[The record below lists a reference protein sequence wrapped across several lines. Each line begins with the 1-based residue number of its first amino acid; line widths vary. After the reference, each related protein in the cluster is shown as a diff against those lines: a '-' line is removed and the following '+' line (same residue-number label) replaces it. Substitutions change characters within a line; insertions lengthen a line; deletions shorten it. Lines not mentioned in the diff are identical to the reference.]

1 MREKIKTSLLSILC
15 VVATTATAN
24 AAPTVRTING
34 TYDSAAAAAA
44 GTTSSRAGSLRTGGY
59 IRPTATVSTS
69 SATPRANPT
78 TSVTTGTASSGG
90 SVSTGGGTVGRVAS
104 TPRLSIGKYVGAP
117 KSISSSGGGAS
128 SDLLQRVEKLEGDV
142 ELKQNALSD
151 STYITVSNDELVL
164 DLDKIKQDLELQ
176 NGTDGR
182 EIEMG
187 TNDEGLLWR
196 YVGDTDWQTLIS
208 WSTISEKLDFA
219 GIETSIA
226 TAVANLRTELMGE
239 LDKKLDIHQGTGES
253 GELIGTTMVIDGNG
267 DLKPGGGPYIPANQG
282 SANQGKALI
291 VNESGIVEAKDIDL
305 DTTGMV
311 PIHQGDDPN
320 LIGMAM
326 VVNGDGDL
334 EPTGDFVTA
343 GELDNLIEAY
353 DLDDFGQLAY
363 MDSVGSEQINA
374 NAVNTEELAAGAVT
388 RAKLASDIVDSLDDV
403 QWVQKWEDWWNE
415 NKPGEGDYVMSVQAD
430 GTRQWFRVITAD
442 DIVEDTPEPN
452 PDTPVEP

>member
-1 MREKIKTSLLSILC
+1 MRERIKISLLSILC
-15 VVATTATAN
+15 MATTATAN

-90 SVSTGGGTVGRVAS
+90 SVSSGGGTVGRIAS

-226 TAVANLRTELMGE
+226 TAVANLRTELMAE
-239 LDKKLDIHQGTGES
+239 LDKKLDKNQGTGEN
-253 GELIGTTMVIDGNG
+253 GELIGRAMVVGEDGIVRPTGDFANKDDVYTKTQVDNKITEINETIVTTG
-267 DLKPGGGPYIPANQG
+267 DLDK
-282 SANQGKALI
+282 K
-291 VNESGIVEAKDIDL
+291 VD
-305 DTTGMV
+305 
-311 PIHQGDDPN
+311 IHQGDDPN

-326 VVNGDGDL
+326 VVNSNGDL

-353 DLDDFGQLAY
+353 DLDNFGQLAY
-363 MDSVGSEQINA
+363 MDSVGPAQINA

-388 RAKLASDIVDSLDDV
+388 RAKLAAEIVESLDKI
-403 QWVQKWEDWWNE
+403 QWIQKWEDWWNE

>member
-1 MREKIKTSLLSILC
+1 MRERIKTSLLSILC
-15 VVATTATAN
+15 VAAAATAN

-90 SVSTGGGTVGRVAS
+90 SVSTGGGTIGRVAS

-226 TAVANLRTELMGE
+226 TAVANLRTELMAE
-239 LDKKLDIHQGTGES
+239 LDKKLDKNQGTGEN
-253 GELIGTTMVIDGNG
+253 GELIGRAMVVGEDGIVRPTGDFANKDDVYTKTQVDNKITEINETIVTTG
-267 DLKPGGGPYIPANQG
+267 DLDK
-282 SANQGKALI
+282 K
-291 VNESGIVEAKDIDL
+291 VD
-305 DTTGMV
+305 
-311 PIHQGDDPN
+311 IHQGDDPN

-326 VVNGDGDL
+326 VVNSSGDL

-353 DLDDFGQLAY
+353 DLDGFGQLAY
-363 MDSVGSEQINA
+363 MDSVGSAQINA
-374 NAVNTEELAAGAVT
+374 NAVNTEELTDGAVT

>member
-1 MREKIKTSLLSILC
+1 MRERIKISLLSILC
-15 VVATTATAN
+15 VAATATAN

-226 TAVANLRTELMGE
+226 TAVANLRTELMAE
-239 LDKKLDIHQGTGES
+239 LDKKLDKNQGTGEN
-253 GELIGTTMVIDGNG
+253 GELIGRAMVVGEDGIVRPTGDFANKDDVYTKTQVDNKITEINETIVTTG
-267 DLKPGGGPYIPANQG
+267 DLDK
-282 SANQGKALI
+282 K
-291 VNESGIVEAKDIDL
+291 VD
-305 DTTGMV
+305 
-311 PIHQGDDPN
+311 IHQGDDPN

-326 VVNGDGDL
+326 VVNSDGDL

-353 DLDDFGQLAY
+353 DLDNFGQLAY
-363 MDSVGSEQINA
+363 MDSVGSAQINA

-403 QWVQKWEDWWNE
+403 QWIQKWEDWWNE